1 MPLNADVLTRWFEQH
16 RSFLWGLS
24 YRMTGSAAD
33 ADDVVQETFVRA
45 WKHAPDGLDDP
56 RGWLMRVAINAGRDV
71 LRRRKRR
78 GYVGPWLPMPIAT
91 GEDMSSPEPVAF
103 GPTLERQYDL
113 TESASLAFLQALEA
127 LTATQRAVLLLRDV
141 FDYSAAEVAAALD
154 LHDGNVRTIHH
165 RARRAI
171 ESYERRRFQ
180 PTPGNRARA
189 DEALR
194 RFLSL
199 LSAGD
204 VRGIER
210 MLAAD
215 VNAVTD
221 GGGEFT
227 ASLHPIAG
235 AARVA
240 RFFARLAASRP
251 GRIAASIRSI
261 NHLPTAW
268 FVFESPRGRR
278 PPRLMLGIDLDAAG
292 LISNVRVIASATKL
306 ARIEA
311 LSGSWPA
318 ARSTARDAAA
328 GPVAGRSPARRLA

>member
-1 MPLNADVLTRWFEQH
+1 
-16 RSFLWGLS
+16 
-24 YRMTGSAAD
+24 
-33 ADDVVQETFVRA
+33 
-45 WKHAPDGLDDP
+45 
-56 RGWLMRVAINAGRDV
+56 
-71 LRRRKRR
+71 
-78 GYVGPWLPMPIAT
+78 
-91 GEDMSSPEPVAF
+91 
-103 GPTLERQYDL
+103 
-113 TESASLAFLQALEA
+113 
-127 LTATQRAVLLLRDV
+127 VLLLRDV

-165 RARRAI
+165 RARRAMK
-171 ESYERRRFQ
+171 SYERRRFQ
-180 PTPGNRARA
+180 PTPGNHARA

-199 LSAGD
+199 LGAGD

-235 AARVA
+235 AGRVA

-251 GRIAASIRSI
+251 GAISVSIRSI
-261 NHLPTAW
+261 NYLPAAW
-268 FVFESPRGRR
+268 FVFASPHRRR
-278 PPRLMLGIDLDAAG
+278 PPRLVLGIDLDAAG

-306 ARIEA
+306 TPLESFRHMSAKLSRRSSEPA
-311 LSGSWPA
+311 KVDKSSGSSNRNATSYRNRPSPSDF
-318 ARSTARDAAA
+318 ARHLTGAPVQRIVSPDADHSDNC
-328 GPVAGRSPARRLA
+328 G